1 MSVNRRVFGIIIFLS
16 GKKIGM
22 ENKEIK
28 EVLVVGGSSGIGA
41 ETVALFLKKGYF
53 VTNLSRGECK
63 ITGVRNIPCD
73 VTDGEKLDTVLDK
86 YLSDG
91 KGLKT
96 VVYSAGFSMAAP
108 LEYAEEKDIKYL
120 YEVNFF
126 AFLKVLAKT
135 LPYLKKSCGTFCVI
149 SSVGAT
155 VPIAYDAYYS
165 SSKAAV
171 NMAVKALRQELAPFN
186 VRIISVMPGGTK
198 TNFSFKRKIYPY
210 SEVDGYAEDMNS
222 AVKTLQGIEQ
232 KGMKPS
238 AVAKTVYKKCTSK
251 NAYSGIYAAGA
262 INKILVAFTR
272 ILPQQLFAGLVS
284 LAYFGKEKGE

>member
-1 MSVNRRVFGIIIFLS
+1 
-16 GKKIGM
+16 M
-22 ENKEIK
+22 ENQEVKEALI
-28 EVLVVGGSSGIGA
+28 VGASSGIGA
-41 ETVALFLKKGYF
+41 ETAALFLAKGYS

-63 ITGVRNIPCD
+63 ITGVRNLLCD
-73 VTDGEKLDTVLDK
+73 VTDGEKLDKVLEN

-126 AFLKVLAKT
+126 AFLKILGKT
-135 LPYLKKSCGTFCVI
+135 LPYLKQNRGTFCVI
-149 SSVGAT
+149 SSVGGAI
-155 VPIAYDAYYS
+155 PIAYDAYYS

-171 NMAVKALRQELAPFN
+171 NMAVNALRQEFAPLG

-210 SEVDGYAEDMNS
+210 ADVNGYAEDMNS

-238 AVAKTVYKKCTSK
+238 AVAKTIYRKCTSK
-251 NAYSGIYAAGA
+251 YAYSGVYAAGA
-262 INKILVAFTR
+262 INKILIAFTR

-284 LAYFGKEKGE
+284 LVYFGKEKGE